1 MPLTSIL
8 SPATAT
14 LEFRVMH
21 RSYLSSNSVVVHRF
35 VRPHLMI
42 NTVLIVFFPVLDC
55 VLSCPC
61 RDKPS
66 W

>member
-1 MPLTSIL
+1 MPLTSL
-8 SPATAT
+8 SAATAT
-14 LEFRVMH
+14 LEFGVML

-42 NTVLIVFFPVLDC
+42 NTVLIAFFHVLAC